1 MNLNTIKIEITN
13 LKIDI
18 IKCSLLLY
26 PSGLLSSII
35 SDRYGRLKFTRD
47 HLSFQESFTRKRK
60 FVSHFDCGPK
70 VQTPLTKNPARSS
83 MTLSPMGTLNSNRN
97 LIDETIKV
105 VHHNVNNLNSILET
119 QVLGVTNAGRLNGN
133 FIEVPQKVSNTVSKP
148 SFQINMIFKNI
159 PKMYE
164 KFSWLTITISS
175 QRFKSLIIADFA
187 PLI

>member
-1 MNLNTIKIEITN
+1 MVLVSKDMNLNTIKIEITN

-83 MTLSPMGTLNSNRN
+83 MTLSPMGALNSSRNRICQLD
-97 LIDETIKV
+97 LINETIKELLAEDTS
-105 VHHNVNNLNSILET
+105 HD
-119 QVLGVTNAGRLNGN
+119 GN
-133 FIEVPQKVSNTVSKP
+133 FVSFDTPYVTLTRKND
-148 SFQINMIFKNI
+148 FQLGLKAFFTLQI
-159 PKMYE
+159 
-164 KFSWLTITISS
+164 
-175 QRFKSLIIADFA
+175 Q
-187 PLI
+187 